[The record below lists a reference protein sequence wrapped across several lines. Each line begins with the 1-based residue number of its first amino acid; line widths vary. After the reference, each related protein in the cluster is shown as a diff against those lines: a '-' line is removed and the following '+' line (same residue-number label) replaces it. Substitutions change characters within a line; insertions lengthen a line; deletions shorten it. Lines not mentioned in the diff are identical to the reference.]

1 MIHIGFFVGICGHF
15 SYLSFNYVV
24 IDMFVGI
31 IVVWWEGAKGESK
44 QGKDVVYV
52 LTQQQ
57 GKDVVYVPA
66 QQQGR

>member
-1 MIHIGFFVGICGHF
+1 
-15 SYLSFNYVV
+15 
-24 IDMFVGI
+24 MFVGI

-57 GKDVVYVPA
+57 GKDVVYVPTQQQGKDVVYVPA
-66 QQQGR
+66 QQQGRWRRRQTSPRL